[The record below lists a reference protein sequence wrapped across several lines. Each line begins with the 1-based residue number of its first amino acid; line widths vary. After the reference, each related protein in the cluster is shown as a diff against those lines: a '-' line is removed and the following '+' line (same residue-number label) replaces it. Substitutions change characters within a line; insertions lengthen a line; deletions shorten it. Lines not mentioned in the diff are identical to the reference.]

1 MKAFK
6 TYSRGSTSLGGRGSR
21 NRRRGRV
28 PAIAA
33 RRRRLA
39 GTALSGQGNVV
50 SVDVERKVLKR
61 VRVSG
66 GLGRV
71 RLGELQALRVRVGVV
86 LEDALADGLEVEDA
100 VHQVT
105 GPEGV
110 ELARSHGVAEA
121 AEALEGLAGRVREG
135 ADDGLGG
142 CVLASPV
149 ATPTWFIF
157 ESVPS

>member
-1 MKAFK
+1 M
-6 TYSRGSTSLGGRGSR
+6 
-21 NRRRGRV
+21 

-110 ELARSHGVAEA
+110 ELARSHGVAKA